1 MTLSSVA
8 SFISAEWILTKF
20 QQSNG
25 GAVILARSIF
35 VASWITFLLF
45 LAYGIQVGYTYNVF
59 DLSFVKSHLFD
70 GIKIFGTILAF
81 VYAALYARFSAQWR
95 YLADLY
101 NKIKET
107 QARNGE
113 ASIILAQWKAGFIE
127 DADELHLATK
137 KIFMSVIYHW
147 LNEDDVR
154 EEFIQNTPCGSA
166 HYLNLKAR
174 IDMAYKD
181 HEIELTGRYKQ

>member
-1 MTLSSVA
+1 MTLSSLV

-45 LAYGIQVGYTYNVF
+45 LAYGIQSGSFCNIF
-59 DLSFVKSHLFD
+59 NLSFIKSHLFD
-70 GIKIFGTILAF
+70 GVKIFGTILAF

-107 QARNGE
+107 QARNG
-113 ASIILAQWKAGFIE
+113 ANPTILAEWKAGFIE

-137 KIFMSVIYHW
+137 KIFMSVIHHW
-147 LNEDDVR
+147 IDEDDVKV
-154 EEFIQNTPCGSA
+154 EFIKNTPCGRS
-166 HYLNLKAR
+166 HYENLKSRVDGAYLKHE
-174 IDMAYKD
+174 MALSDRFK
-181 HEIELTGRYKQ
+181 